1 VTQAMTKE
9 MAQQWM
15 ARWQAVDE
23 RDAQELRKQS
33 FDEKLRAL
41 AFLMASVD
49 LFDMSSLA
57 AEDLAARERWA
68 RLQSLMSKQ

>member
-1 VTQAMTKE
+1 MTKE
-9 MAQQWM
+9 MAQQWR

-23 RDAQELRKQS
+23 REAQELRKQS

-57 AEDLAARERWA
+57 EEDTVARERWA
-68 RLQSLMSKQ
+68 RLQTLMK